1 MDHSD
6 YDAIMLRLEPW
17 IRETIRDEI
26 KMEKDGVK
34 RDGPTVAE
42 WVAAGYS
49 ASSYP
54 PEGYASRSTPVE
66 VATAV
71 AADEAAKKDGSYKAV
86 DGSGWPPGE
95 PEKTEGEFDWETDG
109 TAPAGADKAKTPSQD
124 EGAAVDMSEAA
135 AKTKAATTPS
145 PAPAKT

>member
-6 YDAIMLRLEPW
+6 YNAIMLRLEPW

-66 VATAV
+66 IATAV
-71 AADEAAKKDGSYKAV
+71 AADEAAKKDGSYKETTV
-86 DGSGWPPGE
+86 SEWPPGE
-95 PEKTEGEFDWETDG
+95 PEKPAGEFDGETDG
-109 TAPAGADKAKTPSQD
+109 IARPSGEAVPFSAPLEDGVAPSATPEKT
-124 EGAAVDMSEAA
+124 
-135 AKTKAATTPS
+135 
-145 PAPAKT
+145 